1 MVSFISMMIFN
12 KWGVNAAFMSL
23 LAKVII
29 SLIPAV
35 RIILSVSFP
44 PRTFPLQFRHI
55 CAVGEG
61 LGGGGL
67 AISRAIRGHLM
78 ILAALNTI
86 LLANAYNLPLPTY
99 QRRKTAMILLCR
111 G

>member
-1 MVSFISMMIFN
+1 MMIFN
-12 KWGVNAAFMSL
+12 KWGVNAAFMLL

-35 RIILSVSFP
+35 RIIVSVSFP

-61 LGGGGL
+61 LGGGGGGGG
-67 AISRAIRGHLM
+67 ASHIQGNPGTFNDPCS
-78 ILAALNTI
+78 
-86 LLANAYNLPLPTY
+86 P
-99 QRRKTAMILLCR
+99 
-111 G
+111 